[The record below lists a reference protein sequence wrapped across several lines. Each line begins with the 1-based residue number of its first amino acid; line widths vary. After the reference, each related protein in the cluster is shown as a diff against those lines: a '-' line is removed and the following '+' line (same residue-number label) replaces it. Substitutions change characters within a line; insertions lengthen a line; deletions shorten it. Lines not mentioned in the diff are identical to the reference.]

1 MPDTT
6 NPIIAIVGNI
16 KTHADAAA
24 AAEALGHE
32 LAKAGMLILVYSS
45 EDTFLEGPVVKGYV
59 GSGAAGRRSIQV
71 CYPLN
76 GRKPQFPERTN
87 NPKAFDWRPDNSPDW
102 EVSFYQSLKN
112 VDGVLLMGGGESTLI
127 AGLVAMGYG
136 KAVLAIPGF
145 EGKACKVWET
155 LMPGRDLV
163 SADEKSIMAR
173 PDWSDDQAEEC
184 VKALQSQMDRKAEQ
198 EKQRK
203 LEERRRETKV
213 TWHALV
219 ALVLFLLATVC
230 ILIAWTKTF
239 SSPVAIALLFVSPLL
254 AGVAGSTIR
263 LVFDLRQG
271 TLPLSSQS
279 AITTAA
285 LGLIAGG
292 VAGLL
297 FIIAQVTTAPTP
309 SPSPARTT
317 APQQV
322 AKPAV
327 PMPPYASSAAAATPA
342 TTPEQATAT
351 VETPIIATDQAKKLV
366 PFAVIIGLIAGM
378 TLDAVFR
385 KLIASDVVD
394 VSVVEAKKRP

>member
-1 MPDTT
+1 MPDTL

-16 KTHADAAA
+16 KTHPDAAA

-32 LAKAGMLILVYSS
+32 LAKAGMQILVYSS
-45 EDTFLEGPVVKGYV
+45 EENFLEGPVVKGYV
-59 GSGAAGRRSIQV
+59 GSGAAGKHSIQV
-71 CYPLN
+71 RYPLN
-76 GRKPQFPERTN
+76 GKKPQFPERTN

-112 VDGVLLMGGGESTLI
+112 VHGVLLMGGGESTLV

-184 VKALQSQMDRKAEQ
+184 VKALQSQMDRKADQ

-213 TWHALV
+213 TLHAV
-219 ALVLFLLATVC
+219 FGLVLFLMATGCV
-230 ILIAWTKTF
+230 LIAWTK
-239 SSPVAIALLFVSPLL
+239 PALAPPIAITLLFVSPLL
-254 AGVAGSTIR
+254 AGVAGATIR
-263 LVFDLRQG
+263 LVFDLREG

-297 FIIAQVTTAPTP
+297 FVIAQVTTAPPPVQSTP
-309 SPSPARTT
+309 T
-317 APQQV
+317 APPQQ
-322 AKPAV
+322 AARNPV
-327 PMPPYASSAAAATPA
+327 PMPPYATSAITQSNAPQQTQPSE
-342 TTPEQATAT
+342 PP
-351 VETPIIATDQAKKLV
+351 PIIAATQAEKLV